1 MKTLGTYYTY
11 FAFSG
16 TNTPNQ
22 YTAGGVTYMNDVRFR
37 FIVKE
42 DVNTTNN
49 KSTIEVDKYVNY
61 INNLGG
67 GSTLDFTLYSI
78 VNGSSKASTKNNVS
92 PGSTTS
98 SWTFVGTSEYDIDH
112 EDDGSGSITFNG
124 RGYYVGGSGTA
135 YNTYTGTK
143 TIKLTKIDRAS
154 TITNNTTSG
163 SRKDFGVN
171 VTFSI
176 DRPSS
181 STKHTLTYKVGSTTY
196 TIGSGIT
203 TSKTYAFPTSLISKF
218 TSTATPNITV
228 TCKSS
233 NGTSSSTTVY
243 LKVPNTYVP
252 TCSLSL
258 TDAMNNKPSSLSGLW
273 IKNKSL
279 LKGTITASGI
289 AGSTI
294 KSYLSTVSGSSTNYN
309 TNPFTTTALSN
320 SGEMTVTSKVTD
332 TRGRTNTDTETINVI
347 DYDNPAFITAKVER
361 CNSDGTLNELG
372 TYGKVTCKYKIY
384 PINNG
389 TTNLNTKSLTVKM
402 GGGTPQEIPLT
413 NFEDTVTAVLFSD
426 ISNNNS
432 YQFTFTLTDI
442 FGPQT
447 QTFSLGIA
455 YVTESKRAG
464 GKGISFGQIASEDGF
479 AVHMPI
485 VQTTEWLNATYP
497 VGSVYISNTN
507 ENPSSRLGGTWELID
522 KEFKSYGVNNKA
534 FFTPNSNV
542 SSHDCWL
549 IRAGHTIRIRLQF
562 TTAVEITDA
571 GADIGD
577 FNYSLIGIER
587 TNISSANIVAG
598 TDNGNCAFLY
608 TINHSTGNVFIGDA
622 VGRDS
627 LPADSSCYIDFTI
640 PIQQNYMLDSA
651 CDKFYWKRTA

>member
-1 MKTLGTYYTY
+1 MARYYTY
-11 FAFSG
+11 YSISG
-16 TNTPNQ
+16 TNTP
-22 YTAGGVTYMNDVRFR
+22 ASVGGGTMVPDRRYYFDVTS
-37 FIVKE
+37 KQ
-42 DVNTTNN
+42 NTQSNTSTVTIN
-49 KSTIEVDKYVNY
+49 KYIDWSTESSNYYVWARSNVDGEIQKDKKYFSGDGLIGTDTFTIEHD
-61 INNLGG
+61 
-67 GSTLDFTLYSI
+67 
-78 VNGSSKASTKNNVS
+78 
-92 PGSTTS
+92 
-98 SWTFVGTSEYDIDH
+98 
-112 EDDGSGSITFNG
+112 DDGEASFTFNG
-124 RGYYVGGSGTA
+124 SGTINNVDDEPSS
-135 YNTYTGTK
+135 YTYTGTK
-143 TIKLTKIDRAS
+143 TITLPKIDRAS
-154 TITNNTTSG
+154 TITNNTTSS

-181 STKHTLTYKVGSTTY
+181 STTHTLTYKVGSTTY
-196 TIGSGIT
+196 TIGSRIT

-243 LKVPNTYVP
+243 LKVPNSYVP

-320 SGEMTVTSKVTD
+320 SGEITVTSKVTD

-389 TTNLNTKSLTVKM
+389 TTNLNTKTLTVKM
-402 GGGTPQEIPLT
+402 GSGTPQEMTLT

-442 FGPQT
+442 FGSQT
-447 QTFSLGIA
+447 QTFTLGIA

-485 VQTTEWLNATYP
+485 VKTTEWLNATYP
-497 VGSVYISNTN
+497 IGSIYVSNTN
-507 ENPSSRLGGTWELID
+507 ENPGSKLGGTWELVD
-522 KEFKSYGVNNKA
+522 KEFKYVSTKNITENGFNFNTSIAKA
-534 FFTPNSNV
+534 GAAYFA
-542 SSHDCWL
+542 
-549 IRAGHTIRIRLQF
+549 RAGHTISLQLNFNLTADLGDTAATIGSWNLSTLGLSSFGF
-562 TTAVEITDA
+562 TKRFCGWSDGGNAIIMGMFETTGDVATTDVVGVTSIPSGNACYFYVVETITP
-571 GADIGD
+571 
-577 FNYSLIGIER
+577 NR
-587 TNISSANIVAG
+587 
-598 TDNGNCAFLY
+598 
-608 TINHSTGNVFIGDA
+608 
-622 VGRDS
+622 
-627 LPADSSCYIDFTI
+627 
-640 PIQQNYMLDSA
+640 MLDEA
-651 CDKFYWKRTA
+651 CDKFYWERTA

>member
-1 MKTLGTYYTY
+1 MARYYTY
-11 FAFSG
+11 YSISG
-16 TNTPNQ
+16 TNTP
-22 YTAGGVTYMNDVRFR
+22 ASVGGGTMVPDRRYYFDVTS
-37 FIVKE
+37 KQ
-42 DVNTTNN
+42 NTQSNTSTVTIN
-49 KSTIEVDKYVNY
+49 KYIDWSTESGNYYVWARSNVDGEIQKDKKYFSGDGLIGTDTFTIEHD
-61 INNLGG
+61 
-67 GSTLDFTLYSI
+67 
-78 VNGSSKASTKNNVS
+78 
-92 PGSTTS
+92 
-98 SWTFVGTSEYDIDH
+98 
-112 EDDGSGSITFNG
+112 DDGEASFTFNG
-124 RGYYVGGSGTA
+124 SGTINNVDDEPSN
-135 YNTYTGTK
+135 YTYTGTK
-143 TIKLTKIDRAS
+143 TITLPKIDRAS

-163 SRKDFGVN
+163 SRKEFGAN
-171 VTFSI
+171 VTFTI

-181 STKHTLTYKVGSTTY
+181 STKHTLTYKIGSTTY

-309 TNPFTTTALSN
+309 TNPFTTTALSK
-320 SGEMTVTSKVTD
+320 SGSITVTSKVTD
-332 TRGRTNTDTETINVI
+332 SRNRTDTDTKTINVI

-361 CNSDGTLNELG
+361 CNEDGTLNELG
-372 TYGKVTCKYKIY
+372 TYGKVTCQYKIY

-402 GGGTPQEIPLT
+402 GSGTPQEIQLT

-447 QTFSLGIA
+447 QTFALGIA

-464 GKGISFGQIASEDGF
+464 GKGISFGQIASKDGF
-479 AVHMPI
+479 
-485 VQTTEWLNATYP
+485 N
-497 VGSVYISNTN
+497 VYM
-507 ENPSSRLGGTWELID
+507 D
-522 KEFKSYGVNNKA
+522 AEFNNVTQFNDDVN
-534 FFTPNSNV
+534 V
-542 SSHDCWL
+542 D
-549 IRAGHTIRIRLQF
+549 G
-562 TTAVEITDA
+562 
-571 GADIGD
+571 
-577 FNYSLIGIER
+577 
-587 TNISSANIVAG
+587 
-598 TDNGNCAFLY
+598 
-608 TINHSTGNVFIGDA
+608 
-622 VGRDS
+622 
-627 LPADSSCYIDFTI
+627 DFTI
-640 PIQQNYMLDSA
+640 NERKIYPNDNIICVTNSSEYELTQTNVYEQIQNLVIENQLGSDLSLVDNAIVIGNGISKVLVNFSLAYDGVGGVGGKFIRLSKNEVDNGYRMVSKSNISTSGTQNYRIFMDSGEVLIDVVEGDKIMLFA
-651 CDKFYWKRTA
+651 YGTAGDIIPRNTYNYFIFTVKAVA

>member
-42 DVNTTNN
+42 DVDTTNN

-389 TTNLNTKSLTVKM
+389 TTNLNTKTLTVKM
-402 GGGTPQEIPLT
+402 GSGTPQEISLT

-447 QTFSLGIA
+447 QTFALGIA

-464 GKGISFGQIASEDGF
+464 GKGISFGQIASKDGF
-479 AVHMPI
+479 
-485 VQTTEWLNATYP
+485 N
-497 VGSVYISNTN
+497 VYM
-507 ENPSSRLGGTWELID
+507 D
-522 KEFKSYGVNNKA
+522 AEFNNVTQFNDDVN
-534 FFTPNSNV
+534 V
-542 SSHDCWL
+542 D
-549 IRAGHTIRIRLQF
+549 G
-562 TTAVEITDA
+562 
-571 GADIGD
+571 
-577 FNYSLIGIER
+577 
-587 TNISSANIVAG
+587 
-598 TDNGNCAFLY
+598 
-608 TINHSTGNVFIGDA
+608 
-622 VGRDS
+622 
-627 LPADSSCYIDFTI
+627 DFTI
-640 PIQQNYMLDSA
+640 NERKIYPNDNIICVTNSALYELTQTNVYEQIQNLVIENQLGSDLSLVDNAIVIGEGISKILVNFSLTYDGVGGVGAKFIRLSKNEVDNGYRMLSKSNISTSGTQNYRIFMNSGDVLIDVVKGDKIML
-651 CDKFYWKRTA
+651 FVYGTAGDTIPRNTFNYFIFTVRAVA

>member
-22 YTAGGVTYMNDVRFR
+22 YTAGGVTYINDVRFK

-42 DVNTTNN
+42 EVDTKNN

-98 SWTFVGTSEYDIDH
+98 SWTFVGTSEYSIEH

-135 YNTYTGTK
+135 YNTYTGLQN
-143 TIKLTKIDRAS
+143 IKLTKINRAS

-163 SRKDFGVN
+163 SRKNFGVN

-294 KSYLSTVSGSSTNYN
+294 KSYLSTVSGSSTNYSKN
-309 TNPFTTTALSN
+309 TFTTTALAK
-320 SGEMTVTSKVTD
+320 SGNITVTSKVTD
-332 TRGRTNTDTETINVI
+332 SRNRTDTDTETINVI

-389 TTNLNTKSLTVKM
+389 TTNLNTKTLTVKM
-402 GGGTPQEIPLT
+402 GSGTPQEIPLT

-447 QTFSLGIA
+447 QTFTLGIA

-497 VGSVYISNTN
+497 IGSKHK
-507 ENPSSRLGGTWELID
+507 R
-522 KEFKSYGVNNKA
+522 KSVIKIRRYMGVN
-534 FFTPNSNV
+534 
-542 SSHDCWL
+542 
-549 IRAGHTIRIRLQF
+549 
-562 TTAVEITDA
+562 
-571 GADIGD
+571 
-577 FNYSLIGIER
+577 
-587 TNISSANIVAG
+587 
-598 TDNGNCAFLY
+598 
-608 TINHSTGNVFIGDA
+608 
-622 VGRDS
+622 
-627 LPADSSCYIDFTI
+627 
-640 PIQQNYMLDSA
+640 
-651 CDKFYWKRTA
+651 

>member
-1 MKTLGTYYTY
+1 MARYYTY
-11 FAFSG
+11 YSISG
-16 TNTPNQ
+16 TNTP
-22 YTAGGVTYMNDVRFR
+22 ASVGGGTMVPDRRYYFDVTS
-37 FIVKE
+37 KQ
-42 DVNTTNN
+42 NTQSNTSTVTIN
-49 KSTIEVDKYVNY
+49 KYIDWSTESGNYYVWARSNVDGEIQKDKKYFSGDGLIGTDTFTIEHD
-61 INNLGG
+61 
-67 GSTLDFTLYSI
+67 
-78 VNGSSKASTKNNVS
+78 
-92 PGSTTS
+92 
-98 SWTFVGTSEYDIDH
+98 
-112 EDDGSGSITFNG
+112 DDGEASFTFNG
-124 RGYYVGGSGTA
+124 SGTINNVDDEPSN
-135 YNTYTGTK
+135 YTYTGTK
-143 TIKLTKIDRAS
+143 TITLPKIDRAS

-163 SRKDFGVN
+163 SRKEFGAN
-171 VTFSI
+171 VTFTI

-181 STKHTLTYKVGSTTY
+181 STKHTLTYKIGSTTY

-332 TRGRTNTDTETINVI
+332 TRGRTKTDTETINVI

-447 QTFSLGIA
+447 QTFALGIA

-464 GKGISFGQIASEDGF
+464 GKGISFGQIASKDGF
-479 AVHMPI
+479 
-485 VQTTEWLNATYP
+485 N
-497 VGSVYISNTN
+497 VYM
-507 ENPSSRLGGTWELID
+507 D
-522 KEFKSYGVNNKA
+522 AEFNNVTQFNDDVN
-534 FFTPNSNV
+534 V
-542 SSHDCWL
+542 D
-549 IRAGHTIRIRLQF
+549 G
-562 TTAVEITDA
+562 
-571 GADIGD
+571 
-577 FNYSLIGIER
+577 
-587 TNISSANIVAG
+587 
-598 TDNGNCAFLY
+598 
-608 TINHSTGNVFIGDA
+608 
-622 VGRDS
+622 
-627 LPADSSCYIDFTI
+627 DFTI
-640 PIQQNYMLDSA
+640 NERKIYPNDNIICVTNSSEYELTQTNVYEQIQNLVIENQLGSDLSLVDNAIVIGNGISKVLVNFSLAYDGVGGVGGKFIRLSKNEVDNGYRMVSKSNISTSGTQNYRIFMDSGEVLIDVVEGDKIMLFA
-651 CDKFYWKRTA
+651 YGTAGDIIPRNTYNYFIFTVKAVA

>member
-42 DVNTTNN
+42 DVDTTNN

-78 VNGSSKASTKNNVS
+78 VNGSSKASTKKNVS

-176 DRPSS
+176 DRPSN
-181 STKHTLTYKVGSTTY
+181 STTHTLTYKVGSTTY
-196 TIGSGIT
+196 TIGSRIT

-243 LKVPNTYVP
+243 LKVSNTYVP

-320 SGEMTVTSKVTD
+320 SGEMTVTGKVTD

-402 GGGTPQEIPLT
+402 GSGTPQEISLT

-447 QTFSLGIA
+447 QTFALGIA

-464 GKGISFGQIASEDGF
+464 GKGISFGQIASKDGF
-479 AVHMPI
+479 
-485 VQTTEWLNATYP
+485 N
-497 VGSVYISNTN
+497 VYM
-507 ENPSSRLGGTWELID
+507 D
-522 KEFKSYGVNNKA
+522 AEFNNVTQFNDDVN
-534 FFTPNSNV
+534 V
-542 SSHDCWL
+542 D
-549 IRAGHTIRIRLQF
+549 G
-562 TTAVEITDA
+562 
-571 GADIGD
+571 
-577 FNYSLIGIER
+577 
-587 TNISSANIVAG
+587 
-598 TDNGNCAFLY
+598 
-608 TINHSTGNVFIGDA
+608 
-622 VGRDS
+622 
-627 LPADSSCYIDFTI
+627 DFTI
-640 PIQQNYMLDSA
+640 NERKIYPNDNIICVTNSSDYILKNTNVYEQVENLVIENQLGDKLSLNNNSVVIGSGISKVLVSVSLTFDGVGGVGAKYVRLCKNEVDNGFRLMMKGTTSTSGSQNYRLLMASGDILVDVQEGDKIMVFAYGSKNDSISRNSYNYFIFTVRA
-651 CDKFYWKRTA
+651 VA